1 MDEEMDESK
10 DESRKQSDEQQQ
22 IGLDYATTDIGTLEV
37 FADESSD
44 PEIFEEI
51 LRNNDEREEV
61 VKLIYSHPNTPQA
74 VRALAASALNLPV
87 PTDEDLAF
95 MRRKA
100 ADQRARDMQKE
111 RLVQKIARMSVAEK
125 VKLGLKGN
133 SEVRG
138 ILSRETNK
146 MVIMAVLENPRITD
160 GEILNM
166 AKSRSTIEEAIRV
179 IIKNREWMK
188 NYSIMYAIATHPK
201 TPAALAMRY
210 LPLLKKKDV
219 KLLEKNKN
227 VSEAVRTMAKKLAS
241 ARRS

>member
-1 MDEEMDESK
+1 MDEDMDEPRDESK
-10 DESRKQSDEQQQ
+10 KQPDEQQQ

-51 LRNNDEREEV
+51 LRSNDEREEV
-61 VKLIYSHPNTPQA
+61 IKLIYSHPNTPQT

-87 PTDEDLAF
+87 PSEDDLAF

-100 ADQRARDMQKE
+100 ADQKARDMQKE

-125 VKLGLKGN
+125 VKLAIKGN
-133 SEVRG
+133 GEVRS
-138 ILSRETNK
+138 ILSRDSNK
-146 MVIMAVLENPRITD
+146 MVIMNVLDNPRITD
-160 GEILNM
+160 GEILNL

-179 IIKNREWMK
+179 IIKNRDWMK
-188 NYSIMYAIATHPK
+188 SYSIMYAISTHPK

-219 KLLEKNKN
+219 SLLQKNKN
-227 VSEAVRTMAKKLAS
+227 VSEAVRTMAKKLS
-241 ARRS
+241 TARQS